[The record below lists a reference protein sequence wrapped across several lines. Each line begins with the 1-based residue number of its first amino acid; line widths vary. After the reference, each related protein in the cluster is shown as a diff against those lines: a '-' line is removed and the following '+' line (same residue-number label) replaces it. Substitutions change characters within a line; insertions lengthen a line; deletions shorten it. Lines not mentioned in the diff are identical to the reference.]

1 MIQEILIDCLANIL
15 LSIFINQMSIL
26 QFKPISRIK
35 MVLKNL
41 FYLMIKLDKFKKIYK
56 LKKILINYGLKIL
69 K

>member
-1 MIQEILIDCLANIL
+1 MIQEILIDYLANIL